1 MRTQQQL
8 YADGDGDAVKLTTDH
23 QPSSTNLA
31 KVTGEK

>member
-1 MRTQQQL
+1 MH
-8 YADGDGDAVKLTTDH
+8 ADGDAVKLTTDH